1 MSGSATSAA
10 LRFANCGSQ
19 ASTRP
24 PPPPSKSPSYIN
36 PSVPDIFIE
45 LCIVQHPD
53 YPQHCL
59 LLAGKGPPCLV
70 VIATEF
76 PLSIA
81 PDGTADSGPPCLVVI
96 ATEFPLSIA
105 PDGTANSSTN
115 LIRAPV
121 ATDPMSSLCLVPRC
135 FY

>member
-1 MSGSATSAA
+1 MSGSATSTA

-81 PDGTADSGPPCLVVI
+81 LDGTAD
-96 ATEFPLSIA
+96 
-105 PDGTANSSTN
+105 SSTN
-115 LIRAPV
+115 LIRALV

>member
-45 LCIVQHPD
+45 LCIGRCSPAPRLSTTLPLACCLEYQSYSSSGCHRPHVLALPR
-53 YPQHCL
+53 PPL
-59 LLAGKGPPCLV
+59 LLL
-70 VIATEF
+70 EF
-76 PLSIA
+76 AVKVCSRGI
-81 PDGTADSGPPCLVVI
+81 I
-96 ATEFPLSIA
+96 
-105 PDGTANSSTN
+105 STH
-115 LIRAPV
+115 
-121 ATDPMSSLCLVPRC
+121 
-135 FY
+135 